1 MGRRVWMWGKPT
13 CVMLASC
20 ILFAPAASLAG
31 QPAAVIVD
39 YDGAAAIIGTRSG
52 TKMEFQLGSVL
63 EEGDRLDVP
72 DPGFVKLN
80 RGGACGLLLSPD
92 TSRSEEP
99 GCSTSRVSTYSVP
112 SSGLTGDVSS
122 RYQQLA
128 EVLGW
133 WDPERK
139 SKPMRSRESY
149 GLRVPAL
156 DNVAKPL
163 LVAGGRTLEVRW
175 VDGKPPF
182 RLKAIASDG
191 KQVDGIVA
199 DGARTGS
206 VRILIE
212 TGKTFRLEVADASK
226 VVSYKIYGIAAFED
240 AKGAK
245 PLDDYDRAS
254 QIVAAIS
261 KSGGDWAFEG
271 VQQIKGLALEPRI
284 KTALTSAIEYGD
296 WP

>member
-1 MGRRVWMWGKPT
+1 MGRRVWMLGKPT
-13 CVMLASC
+13 CVILASC
-20 ILFAPAASLAG
+20 ILFAPVASLAG

-39 YDGAAAIIGTRSG
+39 YDGAASIIGARSG
-52 TKMEFQLGSVL
+52 TAMEFQLGSVL
-63 EEGDRLDVP
+63 EEGDHLDIP
-72 DPGFVKLN
+72 DSGFVKLN
-80 RGGACGLLLSPD
+80 RGGSCGLLLSPD

-99 GCSTSRVSTYSVP
+99 GCSTSRVSSYSVP
-112 SSGLTGDVSS
+112 SSGLTDDVSS

-128 EVLGW
+128 EILGW

-182 RLKAIASDG
+182 RLKATTSDG
-191 KQVDGIVA
+191 KQVEGIVA
-199 DGARTGS
+199 EGARTGS
-206 VRILIE
+206 VHVFIE
-212 TGKTFRLEVADASK
+212 PGKTFRLEVADASK
-226 VVSYKIYGIAAFED
+226 SVSYKVYGIAAFED
-240 AKGAK
+240 KKVAM

-254 QIVAAIS
+254 QIVSSIS
-261 KSGGDWAFEG
+261 MSGGDWAFEG
-271 VQQIKGLALEPRI
+271 VQQIKGLALEPRV